1 MALRAERLKDKV
13 VLDQV
18 TSEFVDDVIQIIHGT
33 FDLSRS
39 ATTKKLHSIKNW
51 HHFLTKNFGENSM
64 KH

>member
-33 FDLSRS
+33 FDSSLS

-64 KH
+64 KQ

>member
-33 FDLSRS
+33 FDSSLS
-39 ATTKKLHSIKNW
+39 ATTKKRKSNETVNQVDLACANEIAVLS
-51 HHFLTKNFGENSM
+51 
-64 KH
+64 